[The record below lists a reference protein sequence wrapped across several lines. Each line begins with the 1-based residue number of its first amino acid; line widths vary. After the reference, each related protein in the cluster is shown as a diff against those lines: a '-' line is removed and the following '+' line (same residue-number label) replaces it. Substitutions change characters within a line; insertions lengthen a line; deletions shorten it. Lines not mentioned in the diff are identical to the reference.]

1 MGRRMTVSDLT
12 DGHGAPAKSTWPV
25 RALATAMVLMLGAC
39 ESLGIGNDEPAP
51 EAVLLGVP
59 MEAPPA
65 DADASSEETGPPPE
79 GADLAV
85 PAEASQDDAT
95 APPVRLPPARD
106 LMGQPLVTAPLGMTV
121 VQPAEP
127 LTAEFAT
134 DLPALASRAADLAAN
149 ATADERLSRRNVT
162 GLPLFSAAPPGL
174 DFRRNGLH
182 RAMTVAEPALCS
194 YTRAD
199 SGYVTPEEA
208 VTDSMLRCLSYV
220 GDLAVA
226 LQLPCE
232 CKLAA
237 LDEVLFVPPD
247 EIDWRPAMPALTLFQ
262 STSQPE
268 NTSGFYGLLEM
279 NTGFAFG
286 EPVRIYAKDGTI
298 ACEGQRSAATDRE
311 GSLDLTCFDTDE
323 SVQGQYRIFGR
334 YLGEPYGL
342 AQAVSDQRRFLVLFG
357 LDGQSFDRRLRQFRT
372 GGSVGP
378 GAVPPAPVTEEPLA
392 PAVEEPSAGG
402 AAPPTNSNGS
412 GGASG
417 PTGDAGGAVPVPA
430 PAPLGQDGPLPIPA
444 PPPVAPR

>member
-1 MGRRMTVSDLT
+1 MTVSDLT
-12 DGHGAPAKSTWPV
+12 DGISASVDSRRPV
-25 RALATAMVLMLGAC
+25 RVLVAAMALMLCAC
-39 ESLGIGNDEPAP
+39 ESLGIGADEPAP

-59 MEAPPA
+59 VGAPPA
-65 DADASSEETGPPPE
+65 AKDAAADDAGAATETADAEAPT
-79 GADLAV
+79 
-85 PAEASQDDAT
+85 EASPDDGDAS
-95 APPVRLPPARD
+95 PVRLPSARD
-106 LMGQPLVTAPLGMTV
+106 LMGQPLMTAPLGMTV
-121 VQPAEP
+121 IHPAEP
-127 LTAEFAT
+127 LTAAYPT
-134 DLPALASRAADLAAN
+134 DLPALATRAADLAAD
-149 ATADERLSRRNVT
+149 AAADEKATRRNVT

-182 RAMTVAEPALCS
+182 RAMTIAEPALCS

-199 SGYVTPEEA
+199 SGYVTAQEA

-220 GDLAVA
+220 GDLADA

-237 LDEVLFVPPD
+237 LDEVLFVSPE

-286 EPVRIYAKDGTI
+286 EAVRIYAKDGTI

-323 SVQGQYRIFGR
+323 SVQGQYRVFGR

-392 PAVEEPSAGG
+392 PAVEGPAQG
-402 AAPPTNSNGS
+402 AAPSSDGGS
-412 GGASG
+412 GDASG
-417 PTGDAGGAVPVPA
+417 PSGNRGTAVPVPA
-430 PAPLGQDGPLPIPA
+430 PAPLGQDGPLPIP
-444 PPPVAPR
+444 PPPPAAPR